1 MTENNFELDIAT
13 NAEEISKKLGI
24 FSFFTGAGFLDLGFE
39 KAGYDILFANE
50 IESDFCKVF
59 RHSRKKM
66 GLTIPPYGLKEQ
78 SIDDFLNNPK
88 DIEFLTNKIVDAH
101 NGYDLIGFIGGPPCP
116 DFSVGGKNRGVKGD
130 HGKLS
135 QTYLDI
141 ICKYKPDF
149 FVFENVKGLWRTAVH
164 RAFFDKLCLQA
175 KKAKYSISTRLI
187 NALEY
192 GVPQDRE
199 RIILIGISNTVLKDN
214 PIVKAKSGTIPSFPW
229 HHAIVH
235 DMDVVKN
242 MPWPGEENCASPLGW
257 TTFMKRLV

>member
-1 MTENNFELDIAT
+1 MNVLQKTF
-13 NAEEISKKLGI
+13 
-24 FSFFTGAGFLDLGFE
+24 
-39 KAGYDILFANE
+39 
-50 IESDFCKVF
+50 
-59 RHSRKKM
+59 
-66 GLTIPPYGLKEQ
+66 
-78 SIDDFLNNPK
+78 
-88 DIEFLTNKIVDAH
+88 
-101 NGYDLIGFIGGPPCP
+101 
-116 DFSVGGKNRGVKGD
+116 GGKNRGVKGD

-242 MPWPGEENCASPLGW
+242 MPWPGEENFQESGFRPVPGGYC
-257 TTFMKRLV
+257 